1 MPGRDAA
8 GSCHFLAIVGEVWIE
23 TDFHRSVDTPLNVN
37 FVTHSHMEMNGR
49 FSQDLIVCQSIIPSP
64 RAVRQRFGPL
74 ILELLAREDESLQR
88 GPDARLVLHAVLERQ
103 NRILRLDVDG
113 VCVPPESSD
122 ENLHAAQALWP
133 LRTQESWER
142 PYWAPDP
149 MLVSHAAGLSL
160 GL

>member
-23 TDFHRSVDTPLNVN
+23 TDFHRSVDTPLYVN

-49 FSQDLIVCQSIIPSP
+49 FSPDLIVCQSIIPSP

-103 NRILRLDVDG
+103 NRIQLPDVDG

-122 ENLHAAQALWP
+122 ENLHGCSGFVAS
-133 LRTQESWER
+133 QE
-142 PYWAPDP
+142 
-149 MLVSHAAGLSL
+149 
-160 GL
+160 